1 MDSVEKC
8 KFVCNTAYI
17 DRGKGTFIDY
27 DDKQTPFLST
37 YEMAKLLQ
45 MSLTCQ
51 RRDWFKNRC

>member
-27 DDKQTPFLST
+27 DDKQTPFNL
-37 YEMAKLLQ
+37 
-45 MSLTCQ
+45 
-51 RRDWFKNRC
+51 